1 MVKAAIVVKWR
12 FIMAGQQKFQ
22 KYIDYVDRKE
32 AVRNQHYFH
41 QFNGVKTDGYNEYM
55 EDPQKSSGLFT
66 KYKNQISDTDR
77 KKIKKIFQEAQK
89 NDSLMWQDVV
99 SFDTQWL
106 IQQQLFDNKNEKL
119 NEGKII
125 AAIRV
130 AMEEQLQAENLAT
143 SAFWTGAIH
152 YNEKHHIHVHIAT
165 IEANP
170 TREYKTF
177 KRKDGTTYQA
187 RKGYRSQKNVD
198 RFKRRVISQ
207 LLDRDESLAQV
218 SNLIR
223 QQITKPRAMNQ
234 LPDNELKYLYHKIF
248 QQLPKDQRTW
258 KYNMN
263 ALDSI
268 RPLMIR
274 FIHTYLMT
282 YEKEDYQKL
291 QELLKE
297 NVSFYKQIYGEGT
310 KEYQRAQ
317 NFSVNK
323 SEEVYTRLGNTLLRE
338 MRSLTNGT
346 LKTGAKDE
354 TLNKTGI
361 LHGMEGGYAKH
372 LEDRIDLGKIKK
384 AFQKDFKSIKNQQVY
399 LKNLQQ
405 TTTSQ
410 NELRY

>member
-1 MVKAAIVVKWR
+1 MIQAAIVVKWR
-12 FIMAGQQKFQ
+12 FTMAGQQKFQ

-32 AVRNQHYFH
+32 AIRNQHFH
-41 QFNGVKTDGYNEYM
+41 QFNVVKTDGYNEYM
-55 EDPQKSSGLFT
+55 EDPKKSSGLFT
-66 KYKNQISDTDR
+66 KYKNQISDEDR
-77 KKIKKIFQEAQK
+77 KRIKKIFQQAQK

-125 AAIRV
+125 TAIRV
-130 AMEEQLQAENLAT
+130 AMEEQLQAENLAN

-165 IEANP
+165 IEATP

-177 KRKDGTTYQA
+177 NRKDGTAYLA
-187 RKGYRSQKNVD
+187 RKGYRSKQNVD
-198 RFKRRVISQ
+198 RFKRRVVSQ

-223 QQITKPRAMNQ
+223 QQITQPHAMNQ

-248 QQLPKDQRTW
+248 QQLPKDQRKW

-263 ALDSI
+263 ALDSV
-268 RPLMIR
+268 RPLMVR

-297 NVSFYKQIYGEGT
+297 NVSFYKQIYGKGA
-310 KEYQRAQ
+310 KEYRRAQ

-323 SEEVYTRLGNTLLRE
+323 NEEVYTRLGNALLRE
-338 MRSLTNGT
+338 MRELANEQMKVDIKG
-346 LKTGAKDE
+346 E
-354 TLNKTGI
+354 TLGNPGI
-361 LHGMEGGYAKH
+361 LREMKGWRSTH
-372 LEDRIDLGKIKK
+372 LDSRIDLGKIKK

-405 TTTSQ
+405 TTNSQ
-410 NELRY
+410 NELQY